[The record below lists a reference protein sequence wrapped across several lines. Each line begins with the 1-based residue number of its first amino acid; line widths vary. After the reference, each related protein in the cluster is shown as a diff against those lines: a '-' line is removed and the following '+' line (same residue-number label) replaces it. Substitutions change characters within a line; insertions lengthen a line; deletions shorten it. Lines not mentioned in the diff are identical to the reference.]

1 MMKLVGLPLCRR
13 RKCASQKVS
22 NLFKMPYEE
31 IEADWIPAQVCQ
43 AAEPMPTSILSKR
56 SQQGALIK
64 QMTSPK
70 KNF

>member
-1 MMKLVGLPLCRR
+1 
-13 RKCASQKVS
+13 
-22 NLFKMPYEE
+22 MPYEE